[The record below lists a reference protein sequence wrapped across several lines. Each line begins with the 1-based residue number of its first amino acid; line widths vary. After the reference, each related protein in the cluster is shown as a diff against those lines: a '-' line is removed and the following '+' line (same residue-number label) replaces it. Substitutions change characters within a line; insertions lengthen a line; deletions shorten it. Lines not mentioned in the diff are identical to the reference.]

1 MFIQQQENPNK
12 YELIPRKAADVK
24 PKLEAGVYT
33 VTVVKTWSGK
43 EVYLELNTR
52 YKGGK
57 EINTGVFKEAR
68 EHVDFFVDP
77 MAFETREE
85 LGMMHKLAL
94 IFNGGPGTGK
104 TFLAGQIME
113 KLVRDNNA
121 ICILSRGEPNVDLH
135 ILIDHI
141 RTEDPDRF
149 IGILIDEYE
158 KCHGDELDML
168 SFLDGTNSR
177 NNLLLIATVNST
189 KRLPETIINRIGR
202 IERVYNFDT
211 EDTEIIKA
219 MVDSVIPDKYKDQ
232 LKAEDI
238 ALEFI
243 EYGIKP
249 SIDFITVIVRNKIY
263 ELKSKKDAPL
273 LLENI
278 KKQKERK
285 DKKKKVVGFAT
296 PNDNRSEESPEETK
310 KKQEVEEIMEGRK
323 EAMNN
328 MLKAMV
334 LSNVMTS
341 SN

>member
-1 MFIQQQENPNK
+1 MFIQQKENPNK
-12 YELIPRKAADVK
+12 YELIPRKAEDVK
-24 PKLEAGVYT
+24 PKLDAGVYT
-33 VTVVKTWSGK
+33 ITTVKTWSGM
-43 EVYLELNTR
+43 EIYLELNTR
-52 YKGGK
+52 YRSGK

-77 MAFETREE
+77 IAFETRDE

-113 KLVRDNNA
+113 KLVREKDA
-121 ICILSRGEPNVDLH
+121 ICIMSKGEPRVDLH
-135 ILIDHI
+135 VLIDQI

-158 KCHGDELDML
+158 KCQGDELDML

-211 EDTEIIKA
+211 DDTDIITA
-219 MVDSVIPDKYKDQ
+219 MIDSVIPDTYKNI
-232 LKAEDI
+232 LKAEAI

-243 EYGIKP
+243 EYGVKP

-263 ELKSKKDAPL
+263 EYKSNKEAPL

-278 KKQKERK
+278 KKSKARK
-285 DKKKKVVGFAT
+285 DKKKPVGFET
-296 PNDNRSEESPEETK
+296 PNDNRGELS
-310 KKQEVEEIMEGRK
+310 KKQIEK
-323 EAMNN
+323 EQEHTEMVIERSHLIENT
-328 MLKAMV
+328 LKAMGMPIIV
-334 LSNVMTS
+334 GN
-341 SN
+341 N